1 MSALYESD
9 FEYTELGMKEE
20 REYFAKKMRQLQF
33 LSRQEEGQDVDMD
46 EEMQQLM
53 KEIEDYERLYE
64 DEQGEHV
71 DDAFDY
77 EMQAHQEMYEASV
90 IEDARIALARDA
102 EMSNFV
108 VHQKNVRALAKYYN
122 DVALDSQCE
131 DAEYEFWLVFEIRE
145 YEAGTSERVTDVELA
160 QYGPTMID
168 DDDCNQWL
176 MTMNA
181 AKDLKLAPMVEE
193 EEEDEE
199 DDGVDRSKWSYQD
212 YDDEQDRMEKY
223 IEDRRADAVD
233 DALGE

>member
-1 MSALYESD
+1 
-9 FEYTELGMKEE
+9 
-20 REYFAKKMRQLQF
+20 
-33 LSRQEEGQDVDMD
+33 MD

-77 EMQAHQEMYEASV
+77 EMRAHQEMYDASV

-102 EMSNFV
+102 EMGNFV

-160 QYGPTMID
+160 QYETIQDETQNQSMID

-176 MTMNA
+176 MTMTAVKN
-181 AKDLKLAPMVEE
+181 LKPGIMVEE
-193 EEEDEE
+193 EEDED
-199 DDGVDRSKWSYQD
+199 DRSKWSYQD
-212 YDDEQDRMEKY
+212 YDDEQDRMEKC
-223 IEDRRADAVD
+223 IEDRRADALD